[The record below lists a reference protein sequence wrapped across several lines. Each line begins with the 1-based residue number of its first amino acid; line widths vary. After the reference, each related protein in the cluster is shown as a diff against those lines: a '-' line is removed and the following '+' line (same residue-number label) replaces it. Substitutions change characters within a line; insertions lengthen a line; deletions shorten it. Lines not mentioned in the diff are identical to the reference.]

1 MGKLSDAMASL
12 DKQGVIAAVEEGIKS
27 GRDPIDMIE
36 EAREGLE
43 KAGQEFE
50 NGNFFLMELMR
61 AAQIFK
67 AAAALLDPVIKECHG
82 DTKAKGTVLIGTVA
96 GDVHDL
102 GKGIVAT
109 LLQCGG
115 FEVIDLGV
123 DVAEDV
129 FVRQIREKAP
139 QVVGMSGLLTTSI
152 PVMKKTV
159 DAISAAGLRD
169 KVKVIVGGGVV
180 GEVNTS
186 SLGVDHA
193 TSNASEGIR
202 VIEDWIEESGL

>member
-1 MGKLSDAMASL
+1 MGKLSEAMASL
-12 DKQGVIAAVEEGIKS
+12 DKEGVITAVEEGIQS
-27 GRDPIDMIE
+27 GRDPVEIIE
-36 EAREGLE
+36 EARKGLE
-43 KAGQEFE
+43 IAGAEFE
-50 NGNFFLMELMR
+50 KGNFFLMELMR

-82 DTKAKGTVLIGTVA
+82 DTQVKGRVLIGTVA

-109 LLQCGG
+109 LLQCAG
-115 FEVIDLGV
+115 FDVIDLGV
-123 DVAEDV
+123 DVSEAE
-129 FVRQIREKAP
+129 FVAKTRETNP

-152 PVMKKTV
+152 PVMKSTV
-159 DAISAAGLRD
+159 SAIEQAGLRD

-180 GEVNTS
+180 GEVDTTS
-186 SLGVDHA
+186 IGVDHA

-202 VIEDWIEESGL
+202 IIEEWVRRRDR